1 MYAFFFFVE
10 TICVWEDNLAVGKF
24 IKPILLGIVCM
35 IDHLENINM
44 YWPYLSDS
52 KMFCMF

>member
-1 MYAFFFFVE
+1 MYAFFVVVE

-35 IDHLENINM
+35 IDDLEHINM

>member
-1 MYAFFFFVE
+1 MHFFFFVE

>member
-1 MYAFFFFVE
+1 MYAFFFVE

-24 IKPILLGIVCM
+24 IKPILLGIVSM
-35 IDHLENINM
+35 IDHLESINM